1 MNIVSKISAATLLLF
16 SSSSCNAQIKNAKTE
31 IVKIYGNCEM
41 CEKTIETAGNVKKV
55 ANVEW
60 NKDSK
65 MATIT
70 YDSIKT
76 NQDEILKRIAL
87 AGYDSDKF
95 LAPDDVYSKLAG
107 CCQYE
112 RVKKTAI
119 VSTAVIEDHSMH
131 NQENVVETKQ
141 EVNQLKT
148 IFESYFALKDA
159 LVKSDGKLVSTLAK
173 DVLANI
179 NSVKMEKLSSEE
191 HTVWMKV
198 MSSLKSN
205 TEKIVATTI
214 IEKQRV
220 VFMDLSANF
229 YALLKVSKQDY
240 SIYYQ
245 NCPMK
250 TTQCTIKKTYEVN
263 QLKKKVS
270 FKNSDGKLVSTF
282 VAVKMEK
289 LSSEEHTV
297 WMKVMSSLKSNT
309 EKIVATTIIEKQRVV
324 FMDLSANFYAL
335 LKVSKQDYSIYYQ
348 NCPMYNDGKGANW
361 LSKENAVKNPYYGSQ
376 MLTCGKTVETIK

>member
-173 DVLANI
+173 DLLANI

-191 HTVWMKV
+191 H
-198 MSSLKSN
+198 S
-205 TEKIVATTI
+205 
-214 IEKQRV
+214 
-220 VFMDLSANF
+220 
-229 YALLKVSKQDY
+229 
-240 SIYYQ
+240 
-245 NCPMK
+245 
-250 TTQCTIKKTYEVN
+250 
-263 QLKKKVS
+263 
-270 FKNSDGKLVSTF
+270 
-282 VAVKMEK
+282 
-289 LSSEEHTV
+289 V

>member
-112 RVKKTAI
+112 RVNKTAI

-159 LVKSDGKLVSTLAK
+159 LVKSDGKLASTIAK
-173 DVLANI
+173 DLLANS

-191 HTVWMKV
+191 HAVWMKV
-198 MSSLKSN
+198 LSSLKSN
-205 TEKIVATTI
+205 TEKITVTAS
-214 IEKQRV
+214 IEKQRIA
-220 VFMDLSANF
+220 FMDLSANF
-229 YALLKVSKQDY
+229 YD
-240 SIYYQ
+240 
-245 NCPMK
+245 
-250 TTQCTIKKTYEVN
+250 
-263 QLKKKVS
+263 
-270 FKNSDGKLVSTF
+270 
-282 VAVKMEK
+282 
-289 LSSEEHTV
+289 
-297 WMKVMSSLKSNT
+297 
-309 EKIVATTIIEKQRVV
+309 
-324 FMDLSANFYAL
+324 L

>member
-1 MNIVSKISAATLLLF
+1 MNLISKISAATILLF
-16 SSSSCNAQIKNAKTE
+16 SFSSCNAQIKNTKTE
-31 IVKIYGNCEM
+31 SVKIYGNCEM
-41 CEKTIETAGNVKKV
+41 CEKTIETAGSVKKI
-55 ANVEW
+55 ANVDW
-60 NKDSK
+60 NKDTK

-70 YDSIKT
+70 YDSTKT

-87 AGYDSDKF
+87 AGYDGDKF

-112 RVKKTAI
+112 RVNKTAI

-245 NCPMK
+245 NCPM
-250 TTQCTIKKTYEVN
+250 
-263 QLKKKVS
+263 
-270 FKNSDGKLVSTF
+270 
-282 VAVKMEK
+282 
-289 LSSEEHTV
+289 
-297 WMKVMSSLKSNT
+297 
-309 EKIVATTIIEKQRVV
+309 
-324 FMDLSANFYAL
+324 
-335 LKVSKQDYSIYYQ
+335 
-348 NCPMYNDGKGANW
+348 YNDGKGANW

>member
-1 MNIVSKISAATLLLF
+1 M
-16 SSSSCNAQIKNAKTE
+16 
-31 IVKIYGNCEM
+31 
-41 CEKTIETAGNVKKV
+41 
-55 ANVEW
+55 
-60 NKDSK
+60 
-65 MATIT
+65 
-70 YDSIKT
+70 
-76 NQDEILKRIAL
+76 KRIAL

-245 NCPMK
+245 NCPM
-250 TTQCTIKKTYEVN
+250 
-263 QLKKKVS
+263 
-270 FKNSDGKLVSTF
+270 
-282 VAVKMEK
+282 
-289 LSSEEHTV
+289 
-297 WMKVMSSLKSNT
+297 
-309 EKIVATTIIEKQRVV
+309 
-324 FMDLSANFYAL
+324 
-335 LKVSKQDYSIYYQ
+335 
-348 NCPMYNDGKGANW
+348 YNDGKGANW

>member
-205 TEKIVATTI
+205 AEKIA
-214 IEKQRV
+214 
-220 VFMDLSANF
+220 
-229 YALLKVSKQDY
+229 
-240 SIYYQ
+240 
-245 NCPMK
+245 
-250 TTQCTIKKTYEVN
+250 
-263 QLKKKVS
+263 
-270 FKNSDGKLVSTF
+270 
-282 VAVKMEK
+282 
-289 LSSEEHTV
+289 
-297 WMKVMSSLKSNT
+297 
-309 EKIVATTIIEKQRVV
+309 ATTIIEKQRVV